1 MSAGTPFVR
10 LPDNPHG
17 AGSAHRRDTQWVRI
31 FLAGFVLWL
40 TSLIVTLLTGNANL
54 VPTLILLGSFLVPVT
69 FVAWAFERWRDTH
82 VTAELIV
89 KAFVIGGLL
98 GVLAASLLETY
109 LLQPSPWLFLG
120 VGLIEE
126 AAKLGALVFVTRHL
140 AQRHGRDG
148 FVLGAAVGFG
158 FAAFESAGYA
168 FNALLTVKG
177 LSLTALVETELLRS
191 MLAPFGHGLWTAVLG
206 GVLFREARAGRF
218 RFNRAVLLMYLW
230 VSVLHA
236 LWDSSHSIALALTF
250 VLTGTSWQYRLLSM
264 GYLPTPT
271 SEQVHV
277 FTLLSIGLL
286 AVVALVG
293 LATLRVSWRRTP
305 PEKAHATALHKEET
319 A

>member
-1 MSAGTPFVR
+1 MFSAVTTG
-10 LPDNPHG
+10 
-17 AGSAHRRDTQWVRI
+17 GSTHRRSYGQWVRI
-31 FLAGFVLWL
+31 FLTGFVLWL
-40 TSLIVTLLTGNANL
+40 VSLVVTLLTGNANL

-69 FVAWAFERWRDTH
+69 FVAWSFERWRDTH

-98 GVLAASLLETY
+98 GVLAAALLETY
-109 LLQPSPWLFLG
+109 LLKPSALLFLG

-140 AQRHGRDG
+140 TRRHGRDG

-191 MLAPFGHGLWTAVLG
+191 LLAPFGHGLWTAVLG

-218 RFNRAVLLMYLW
+218 RFNRAVLLMFVW
-230 VSVLHA
+230 VSLLHA
-236 LWDSSHSIALALTF
+236 LWDSTHSIALALTI
-250 VLTGTSWQYRLLSM
+250 VITGTSWQYRLLSM

-277 FTLLSIGLL
+277 FTVLSIGLL
-286 AVVALVG
+286 AVVAAMGV
-293 LATLRVSWRRTP
+293 ATLLVSWRRTR
-305 PEKAHATALHKEET
+305 PEKVHATVLHKEET
-319 A
+319 V

>member
-1 MSAGTPFVR
+1 MNHVSSAVTTG
-10 LPDNPHG
+10 
-17 AGSAHRRDTQWVRI
+17 GSTHRRSYGQWVRI
-31 FLAGFVLWL
+31 FLTGFVLWL
-40 TSLIVTLLTGNANL
+40 VSLVVTLLTGNANL

-69 FVAWAFERWRDTH
+69 FVAWSFERWRDTH

-98 GVLAASLLETY
+98 GVLAAALLETY
-109 LLQPSPWLFLG
+109 LLKPSALLFLG

-140 AQRHGRDG
+140 TRRHGRDG

-191 MLAPFGHGLWTAVLG
+191 LLAPFGHGLWTAVLG

-218 RFNRAVLLMYLW
+218 RFNRAVLLMFVW
-230 VSVLHA
+230 VSLLHA
-236 LWDSSHSIALALTF
+236 LWDSTHSIALALTI
-250 VLTGTSWQYRLLSM
+250 VITGTSWQYRLLSM

-271 SEQVHV
+271 AEQVHV
-277 FTLLSIGLL
+277 FTVLSIGLL
-286 AVVALVG
+286 AVVAAMGV
-293 LATLRVSWRRTP
+293 ATLLVSWRRTR
-305 PEKAHATALHKEET
+305 PEKVHATVLHKEET
-319 A
+319 V